1 MSTYYEDIRGVKDLD
16 LPWKTLAETNI
27 LIVGATGLI
36 GRALVDVLM
45 QLPHRNFHLYAGA
58 RDLVYAQNC
67 FAEYKDEAAFTI
79 LSYDVVMPMPFD
91 MDFHYIIH
99 AASYAAP
106 SAFKNDP
113 VGVITANI
121 GGVDHLFS
129 YGIQHH
135 LRKLLYVSSGEVY
148 GEGNGTPFREEDSG
162 AFDWFSLRACYPLAK
177 RTAETLCVS
186 YASQYQIE
194 TSIVRPCHIYG
205 PFFTPKDDRA
215 YAQFIRNVVAGEN
228 IVLKSPG
235 LQQRS
240 WCYVVDCAF
249 AILHVLLKGENGNA
263 YNIADSQA
271 NVSIREFAGMIASK
285 DGLEV
290 VFELPE
296 QTREN
301 PIISQAFFATE
312 KIKDLGWH
320 PQWSL
325 EEGISHT
332 LNTLVET

>member
-1 MSTYYEDIRGVKDLD
+1 
-16 LPWKTLAETNI
+16 
-27 LIVGATGLI
+27 
-36 GRALVDVLM
+36 
-45 QLPHRNFHLYAGA
+45 
-58 RDLVYAQNC
+58 
-67 FAEYKDEAAFTI
+67 
-79 LSYDVVMPMPFD
+79 MPFD

-99 AASYAAP
+99 AASNAAP

-162 AFDWFSLRACYPLAK
+162 AFDWFSLRACYPSAK

-285 DGLEV
+285 GGLEV
-290 VFELPE
+290 VFELPG

-312 KIKDLGWH
+312 KINDLGWH